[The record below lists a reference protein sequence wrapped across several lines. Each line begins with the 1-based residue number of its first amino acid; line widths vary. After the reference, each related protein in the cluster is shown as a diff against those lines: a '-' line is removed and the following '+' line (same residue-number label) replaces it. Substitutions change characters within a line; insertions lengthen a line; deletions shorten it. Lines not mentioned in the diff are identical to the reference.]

1 MHGRPSGERGE
12 QEDLVR
18 SRRFGE
24 DRGFD
29 CFVAGA
35 KVGAS
40 GRVIGVD
47 MTPERLVKARGIVEA

>member
-1 MHGRPSGERGE
+1 
-12 QEDLVR
+12 
-18 SRRFGE
+18 
-24 DRGFD
+24 
-29 CFVAGA
+29 VAGA